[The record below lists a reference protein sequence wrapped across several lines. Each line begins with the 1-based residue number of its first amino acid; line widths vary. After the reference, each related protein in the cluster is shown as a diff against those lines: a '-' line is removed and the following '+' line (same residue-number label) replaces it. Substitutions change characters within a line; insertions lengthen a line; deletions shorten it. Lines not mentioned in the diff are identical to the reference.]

1 MNATNRRHVLRTT
14 LMCLLFT
21 VGLAMRVEAEEPQAR
36 VSRMLDSLLS
46 ILQDKTLKAP
56 GQSQE
61 RRERLHQSL
70 SPYFDFAEMARR
82 SLGHHWD
89 KITPAQQQEYIQLFS
104 ALIEES
110 FVDRI
115 AYRGERKSQGY
126 GSVPNAVQL
135 IRETIDPSGFA
146 SVQTEMTYPDDPT
159 KEAVEY
165 LLLKQ
170 GENWFIYDVVGEGA
184 STLTNYRTQF
194 DQIIRRESYNDL
206 MDRLKMSYQ
215 HRQSASEKGK

>member
-1 MNATNRRHVLRTT
+1 
-14 LMCLLFT
+14 
-21 VGLAMRVEAEEPQAR
+21 
-36 VSRMLDSLLS
+36 
-46 ILQDKTLKAP
+46 
-56 GQSQE
+56 
-61 RRERLHQSL
+61 
-70 SPYFDFAEMARR
+70 
-82 SLGHHWD
+82 
-89 KITPAQQQEYIQLFS
+89 
-104 ALIEES
+104 
-110 FVDRI
+110 
-115 AYRGERKSQGY
+115 
-126 GSVPNAVQL
+126 
-135 IRETIDPSGFA
+135 IDPSGFA

-194 DQIIRRESYNDL
+194 DQIIRRESYDDL

>member
-1 MNATNRRHVLRTT
+1 MNAANRCHMLRTT

-21 VGLAMRVEAEEPQAR
+21 VALGLRVEAEEPQAR

-46 ILQDKTLKAP
+46 VLQDETLKMP
-56 GQSQE
+56 EQSQE

-70 SPYFDFAEMARR
+70 SPYFDFTEMARR

-104 ALIEES
+104 AMIEQS

-115 AYRGERKSQGY
+115 AYRGEMKSQGY
-126 GSVPNAVQL
+126 GSVPNAVQVT
-135 IRETIDPSGFA
+135 RETIDPKGFA
-146 SVQTEMTYPDDPT
+146 SVQTKMTYPDDPT

-165 LLLKQ
+165 LLLKRD
-170 GENWFIYDVVGEGA
+170 ENWFIYDVVGDGA

-194 DQIIRRESYNDL
+194 NKIIRRESYDDL
-206 MDRLKMSYQ
+206 INRLKMSYQ